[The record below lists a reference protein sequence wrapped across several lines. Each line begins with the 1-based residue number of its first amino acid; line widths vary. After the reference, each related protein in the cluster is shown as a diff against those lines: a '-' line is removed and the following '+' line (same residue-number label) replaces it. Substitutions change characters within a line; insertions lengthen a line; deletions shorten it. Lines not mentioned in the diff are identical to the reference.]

1 MSDAVQKSDGGRVA
15 LGLGSYCYTAG
26 LLRLFLDNST
36 LSDLVRQKAGS
47 GNKTT
52 PRAVNADKESCP
64 REGSKVVNTED
75 QPVLTEGIASET

>member
-36 LSDLVRQKAGS
+36 LSDLVRQKA
-47 GNKTT
+47 
-52 PRAVNADKESCP
+52 
-64 REGSKVVNTED
+64 
-75 QPVLTEGIASET
+75 